1 MKDNLLNMMN
11 SIARNNI
18 TSDELNKA
26 SDVADS
32 LVSYYEE
39 HIHSTVMDQMFENNA
54 IEETDDKGMALIRY
68 AIGELLIK
76 LNTN

>member
-54 IEETDDKGMALIRY
+54 IEETDDKGVVLIKY
-68 AIGELLIK
+68 AIGELLMK

>member
-68 AIGELLIK
+68 AIGELLMK

>member
-11 SIARNNI
+11 SIAKNNI

-68 AIGELLIK
+68 AIGELLMK

>member
-1 MKDNLLNMMN
+1 MRDNLLNMMN

-54 IEETDDKGMALIRY
+54 IEETDDKGVALIKY
-68 AIGELLIK
+68 AIGELLMK